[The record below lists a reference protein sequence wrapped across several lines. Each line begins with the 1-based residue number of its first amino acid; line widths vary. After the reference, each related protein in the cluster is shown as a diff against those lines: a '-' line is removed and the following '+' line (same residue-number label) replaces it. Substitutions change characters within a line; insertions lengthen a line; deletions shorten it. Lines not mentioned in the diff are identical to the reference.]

1 MNTFKK
7 IAKWVLGILIVLY
20 LGLCICFYFFQEKI
34 FFNTSVKLKKEHV
47 FQFSKPF
54 EERYITM
61 RDNKKLNGVLFK
73 AKNPKGLILWF
84 PGGRGII
91 DSVGIDSHNYTDL
104 NYDYFILNFRGYGKS
119 EGKISSEEQF
129 NQDMQSVYDYFKKE
143 YQEKN
148 IILFGYSAG
157 TGPAAS
163 VAATNNPKMLILQA
177 PYYSMKDIA
186 QRRFY
191 YLPTTLLNQYE
202 FPTNSYLEKTKCPVV
217 IIHGDKDKIFP
228 PKTSSD
234 LLKKFLKPTD
244 QLIILKD
251 QGHNDY
257 LENAVYLKELARI
270 IK

>member
-1 MNTFKK
+1 MTKIKK
-7 IAKWVLGILIVLY
+7 ITKWLLGVITIIY
-20 LGLCICFYFFQEKI
+20 LALCMSYYFFQEKI
-34 FFNTSVKLKKEHV
+34 FFNTSVKLKKEHL
-47 FQFSKPF
+47 FKFSNPF

-61 RDNKKLNGVLFK
+61 PDNKRLNGVLFK
-73 AKNPKGLILWF
+73 AKESKGLILWF

-91 DSVGIDSHNYTDL
+91 DSVGVDAYNYTNL
-104 NYDYFILNFRGYGKS
+104 GYDYFILNFRGYGKS
-119 EGKISSEEQF
+119 EGEISSEKQF
-129 NQDMQSVYDYFKKE
+129 NQDMQTVYDYFKKE

-163 VAATNNPKMLILQA
+163 VAANNNPKMLILQA
-177 PYYSMKDIA
+177 PYYSMKDVA

-191 YLPTTLLNQYE
+191 YLPTSLMNRYE
-202 FPTNSYLEKTKCPVV
+202 FPTHTYLEKTKCPVV
-217 IIHGDKDKIFP
+217 IIQGDKDKIFP
-228 PKTSSD
+228 PKTSSL

-257 LENAVYLKELARI
+257 LGNKKYLKELARI
-270 IK
+270 IN